1 MVSSAQPTWRVI
13 TARLQIFPITQAA
26 HSCGLPQP
34 IQQPGGNIAGQP
46 ETTSQCIGDLRLADA
61 NLGCE
66 FILRHAS
73 RPHFCSDRN
82 RNIGWQKPMLILIQI
97 DNGAARCD
105 VRG

>member
-1 MVSSAQPTWRVI
+1 
-13 TARLQIFPITQAA
+13 
-26 HSCGLPQP
+26 
-34 IQQPGGNIAGQP
+34 
-46 ETTSQCIGDLRLADA
+46 
-61 NLGCE
+61 LGCE